1 MLVILGAVVL
11 LIGTGLL
18 AFLLVQRHTAG
29 GRTEIVTAPVL
40 PAGARAQAVDL
51 DGERIAV
58 LYAHPEGPQGLLV
71 LGRDGRVL
79 LRLEPLAP

>member
-1 MLVILGAVVL
+1 MAV
-11 LIGTGLL
+11 
-18 AFLLVQRHTAG
+18 
-29 GRTEIVTAPVL
+29 PVL
-40 PAGARAQAVDL
+40 PAGARAQALAV

-58 LYAHPEGPQGLLV
+58 LYAHPGGPQGLLL